1 MSLHMGI
8 MSFQYL
14 DIPEGLAYD
23 FAREMAQDW
32 EAGEW
37 ARGEGEAYLYFERRP
52 LRRLLRDFCRER
64 KVPFKEEAAIWAW
77 LDSLPWTTED
87 MLELHFSW

>member
-1 MSLHMGI
+1 MG
-8 MSFQYL
+8 L
-14 DIPEGLAYD
+14 DIGIIRVTYLPRPSGLAYE

-37 ARGEGEAYLYFERRP
+37 ARGEGEANLYFERRH